1 MFFFSYS
8 YREDRKWWE
17 VVVTFRKVG
26 IVAIATFG
34 TMMGAVDL
42 QAFVAL
48 AVVFI
53 AIVLHLFGKPF
64 DTTERNTRLLH
75 HLEFG
80 ALTVCWFTFWGRSN
94 LCIFCE
100 RYEHALTFSFSL
112 LLLYQTTCFELLT
125 ISNIERRTN
134 FLFRQ
139 QRYSQRH
146 NYSSN
151 DWCFIKCKLHIFI
164 YSYCYIWSRIPE
176 RS

>member
-94 LCIFCE
+94 LYILCE
-100 RYEHALTFSFSL
+100 RYEHV
-112 LLLYQTTCFELLT
+112 
-125 ISNIERRTN
+125 
-134 FLFRQ
+134 
-139 QRYSQRH
+139 H
-146 NYSSN
+146 
-151 DWCFIKCKLHIFI
+151 
-164 YSYCYIWSRIPE
+164 
-176 RS
+176 